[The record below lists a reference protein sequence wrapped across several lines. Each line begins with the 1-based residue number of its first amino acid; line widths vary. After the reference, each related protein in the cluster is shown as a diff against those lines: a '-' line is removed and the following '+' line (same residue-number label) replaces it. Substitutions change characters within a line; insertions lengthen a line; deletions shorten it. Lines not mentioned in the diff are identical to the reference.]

1 MSIPNPILV
10 KMDNLHK
17 LKKKWLGL
25 KEKKDSLIA
34 KHDEIKGAMD
44 AAKTEFDAL
53 SAEVEAD
60 IKALPLKYK
69 CGGKKMGPDQALKI
83 IEGVVDQLKL
93 TKKERMTLDGAIA
106 VLNQMTLDYKKL
118 KEGDN
123 ASSQSE

>member
-1 MSIPNPILV
+1 
-10 KMDNLHK
+10 
-17 LKKKWLGL
+17 
-25 KEKKDSLIA
+25 
-34 KHDEIKGAMD
+34 
-44 AAKTEFDAL
+44 
-53 SAEVEAD
+53 
-60 IKALPLKYK
+60 
-69 CGGKKMGPDQALKI
+69 MGPDQALKI

>member
-34 KHDEIKGAMD
+34 KHNEIKGAMD

-60 IKALPLKYK
+60 IKALP
-69 CGGKKMGPDQALKI
+69 
-83 IEGVVDQLKL
+83 
-93 TKKERMTLDGAIA
+93 
-106 VLNQMTLDYKKL
+106 
-118 KEGDN
+118 
-123 ASSQSE
+123 